1 MHQHLNLSDILVR
14 VGLAI
19 ADAIAW
25 GVRHDLTIVG
35 LLCLVF
41 AGVVSYGLWFRETLP
56 GRMLLYSNRRAA
68 LWLNARLWAPSAL
81 IAGAIGLAFMI
92 TIWLP
97 EASWPLE
104 YPLVRPDWYPATIPF
119 WVVLALLG
127 ANLGQ
132 ALLKIFD
139 WTIEY
144 TTYWRWAYP
153 LGGALVLAPFG
164 AIAPPSTW
172 PEVLELPARPAV
184 ITLVVLVVPVV
195 LGVLTLWR
203 RMGREKV
210 FDFPGKN
217 GGFASRNEVANNK
230 CAVVT
235 IPIKVS
241 HRGSVRPWDYKR
253 NGPLGWTTIQLSR
266 DSIFTHCLVVGQTGS
281 GKGLALVGPLTLSLI
296 AMDERSKLPFKFIV
310 QDVKGVCQGKDQY
323 EARLG
328 RSCLCW
334 GAAAIG
340 QTPSLRWN
348 PIREALDSRD
358 PRNESNALAAML
370 MPDKPG
376 QGSWIPETARPLLAA
391 IILSGNYP
399 TLKDIFDDLQA
410 RGLMAMCVANDCAV
424 GDLIALKGKNAHEYV
439 VSEFKNAL
447 ICYSDGGWGEKVTS
461 GHDFYLD
468 GPDSFLEVGGYVL
481 SAENLKERKAPLR
494 LFWQYLFRRLQA
506 EPKIRQLLLIMDE
519 ALAAGPIP
527 GARDGLNVL
536 REYKVGIFYCI
547 QHLNGLKEVYGRDE
561 GESLISSFASK
572 IWLFRGMNDDDKMY
586 LSRILG
592 ERTRERK
599 VKGRTEPATEHGPL
613 LGPPDMGGLA
623 RGDRDYWG
631 VFDCVS
637 QTNPND
643 HTGLGLPI
651 LGKAEATTPILQRKP
666 SQEEIDVVVATYA
679 ERTPF
684 TAPVLTREAVERMA
698 QATGIRELLD
708 LVPKEEG
715 KLVSILD
722 SIPSAIR
729 IIHEQIEPAT
739 SEKTE
744 AQAETVPADDNRA
757 PWE

>member
-1 MHQHLNLSDILVR
+1 MHIHLTLSDVLVR

-19 ADAIAW
+19 ADAVAW
-25 GVRHDLTIVG
+25 GVRHDLTILG

-41 AGVVSYGLWFRETLP
+41 AGVVGYGVWFRETLP
-56 GRMLLYSNRRAA
+56 GRMLLYSNRQAA
-68 LWLNARLWAPSAL
+68 LWLNARGWAPAAA
-81 IAGAIGLAFMI
+81 IAAAIGLAFLI

-97 EASWPLE
+97 SDVWPLE
-104 YPLVRPDWYPATIPF
+104 YPLVRPDWYPATIPLWF
-119 WVVLALLG
+119 ALALLG
-127 ANLGQ
+127 AILGQ
-132 ALLKIFD
+132 LLLKIFD
-139 WTIEY
+139 WLIEY
-144 TTYWRWAYP
+144 TTFGRWGYP

-164 AIAPPSTW
+164 AVPPSSW
-172 PEVLELPARPAV
+172 PGIMALPARPAV
-184 ITLVVLVVPVV
+184 IALVALVVPVV
-195 LGVLTLWR
+195 LGILTLWR
-203 RMGREKV
+203 RMGREKI

-217 GGFASRNEVANNK
+217 GGFASRNELANNK
-230 CAVVT
+230 DAVVT

-241 HRGSVRPWDYKR
+241 HRGSVRPWDFKR

-328 RSCLCW
+328 RRCICW

-358 PRNESNALAAML
+358 PRNECNALAAML
-370 MPDKPG
+370 IPDKPG

-399 TLKDIFDDLQA
+399 TLKDVYDDLQA

-424 GDLIALKGKNAHEYV
+424 GDLIALNGKNAHEYV

-447 ICYSDGGWGEKVTS
+447 GSYSDGGWGEKVTS

-599 VKGRTEPATEHGPL
+599 VKKSGRTELVTEHGPL

-623 RGDRDYWG
+623 RGDKEYWG

-637 QTNPND
+637 QTNPNE

-666 SQEEIDVVVATYA
+666 SQEEIDAVVATYT
-679 ERTPF
+679 ERAPF
-684 TAPVLTREAVERMA
+684 TAPSYTREAVERLA
-698 QATGIRELLD
+698 KATGIRELLN
-708 LVPKEEG
+708 LVPKEDERPA
-715 KLVSILD
+715 SILD
-722 SIPSAIR
+722 SIPSAIK
-729 IIHEQIEPAT
+729 IIQEEPAP
-739 SEKTE
+739 
-744 AQAETVPADDNRA
+744 AQTETVPADDNRP
-757 PWE
+757 PWEQ